1 MNKNFAMSLLL
12 VLRHEGGFV
21 DHKSDPGGP
30 TNLGITLATYK
41 KCINPK
47 GTIAGLKALT
57 KEQAGECYRRQFWNA
72 INGDLLPDGV
82 DYAAF
87 DFAVN
92 SGPARAVKYLQS
104 AVGTKQDGKLGPE
117 TLAAIKEHPAARLV
131 NALCD
136 SRLVFMRGA
145 KGKDGAPLWPTFG
158 KGWTRRVA
166 ECRKE
171 ALIMIATAPFAAP
184 VQPVPNIPP
193 PVEPAK
199 PVAPPVGFPVDPGTV
214 VIIKDGS
221 KSKPEGLF
229 WRALWAVLN
238 AIFGRKK

>member
-1 MNKNFAMSLLL
+1 MIRNFAGALLL
-12 VLRHEGGFV
+12 VLNHEGGWA
-21 DHKSDPGGP
+21 DNPKDPGGA
-30 TNLGITLATYK
+30 TMKGITIATYRRF
-41 KCINPK
+41 INAK
-47 GTIAGLKALT
+47 GTKSDLRAITQEQIAAIYK
-57 KEQAGECYRRQFWNA
+57 RQYWNA

-92 SGPARAVKYLQS
+92 SGPARAVRYLQS
-104 AVGTKQDGKLGPE
+104 AVGTKQDGKLGSE
-117 TLAAIKEHPAARLV
+117 TLAAIKDHPAARLV

-184 VQPVPNIPP
+184 VQPVPDIPP
-193 PVEPAK
+193 PVEPVK
-199 PVAPPVGFPVDPGTV
+199 PVAPPVGFPVDPDTV
-214 VIIKDGS
+214 VVIKDGS
-221 KSKPEGLF
+221 KPGLWEKF
-229 WRALWAVLN
+229 ITLLLN
-238 AIFGRKK
+238 LIFGRK